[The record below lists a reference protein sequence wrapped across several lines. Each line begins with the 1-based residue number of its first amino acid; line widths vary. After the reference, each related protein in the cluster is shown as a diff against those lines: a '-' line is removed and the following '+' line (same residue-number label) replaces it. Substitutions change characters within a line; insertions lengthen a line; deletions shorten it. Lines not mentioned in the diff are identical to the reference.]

1 MIAIILVL
9 GRGVQFERDD
19 PHGTKGD
26 VLSSTPRGTAIVGV
40 GETEFKRRSDRT
52 IEDLILEAS
61 RSAIADA
68 GLRPEEIDGFI
79 PAVEHP
85 NADAL
90 ALALGATR
98 KFTAKPGYV
107 AGAATVGAVLTARL
121 AIEAGLATNVLV
133 YFGMKGSN
141 EGGPYSFHAEDVAKA
156 GFEMPFGWYG
166 QPVYFAAWAQR
177 YCYDFGVDPN
187 DFASVAV
194 AAREW
199 ARISPGAQKTTP
211 LDNAGYLASP
221 MISTP
226 LRAADCCLISDGGA
240 AYVVTSLERARGL
253 RHRPAVVAGVG
264 VASTTQTL
272 SSVFSQNPDLTQLG
286 SRITGPIAYKEAGI
300 GPSDVDFAQIYDC
313 FSISLIL
320 QLEELGFAPRGEGV
334 AFCADGRIAPG
345 GAFPVNTN
353 GGHLSYA
360 YLPGMNHVIEAVRQI
375 RGERGE
381 AQLKQAEVCAVAGLG
396 GNDHATMI
404 VTADR

>member
-1 MIAIILVL
+1 MGECNSERADETQ
-9 GRGVQFERDD
+9 RRKGV
-19 PHGTKGD
+19 
-26 VLSSTPRGTAIVGV
+26 VLSIATKEIAIVGV
-40 GETEFKRRSDRT
+40 GETEFKRRSDRS
-52 IEDLILEAS
+52 IDDLVLEAS

-68 GLRPEEIDGFI
+68 GLKPDEIDGFI

-85 NADAL
+85 NADQL

-98 KFTAKPGYV
+98 AFTAKPGYV
-107 AGAATVGAVLTARL
+107 AGAGTVGAVLTARL

-133 YFGMKGSN
+133 YFGYKGSKD
-141 EGGPYSFHAEDVAKA
+141 GGPYSYHAEDPAKA

-177 YCYDFGVDPN
+177 YCHDHGVDPK

-194 AAREW
+194 AARAW
-199 ARISPGAQKTTP
+199 AALSPGAQKTTP
-211 LDNAGYLASP
+211 LDEAGYLESPMVASP
-221 MISTP
+221 
-226 LRAADCCLISDGGA
+226 LRVADCCLITDGGA
-240 AYVVTSLERARGL
+240 AYVVTSLERARAL
-253 RHRPAVVAGVG
+253 AHRPAVVAGVG
-264 VASTTQTL
+264 VASTNQTL
-272 SSVFSQNPDLTQLG
+272 SSIFSQNTDLTRLG
-286 SRITGPIAYKEAGI
+286 SHITGPQAYREAGL

-313 FSISLIL
+313 FSISMIL

-334 AFCADGRIAPG
+334 AFCGDGRIAPG
-345 GAFPVNTN
+345 GAFPINTN

-375 RGERGE
+375 RGERGV
-381 AQLKQAEVCAVAGLG
+381 AQLPRAEVCAVAGLG

>member
-1 MIAIILVL
+1 M
-9 GRGVQFERDD
+9 
-19 PHGTKGD
+19 
-26 VLSSTPRGTAIVGV
+26 GV

-52 IEDLILEAS
+52 LEDLVLEAS

-79 PAVEHP
+79 PVVEHP

-98 KFTAKPGYV
+98 SFTVKPGYV
-107 AGAATVGAVLTARL
+107 AGAGTVGAVLTARL
-121 AIEAGLATNVLV
+121 AIEAGLANNVLV
-133 YFGMKGSN
+133 YFGMKGSD
-141 EGGPYSFHAEDVAKA
+141 EGGPYSFHAEDSAKA

-177 YCYDFGVDPN
+177 YCHDYGVDPD
-187 DFASVAV
+187 DFASIAV
-194 AAREW
+194 AARAW
-199 ARISPGAQKTTP
+199 AQISPGAQKTTP
-211 LDNAGYLASP
+211 LDTAGYLTSP
-221 MISTP
+221 MIASP
-226 LRAADCCLISDGGA
+226 LRAADCCLITDGGA
-240 AYVVTSLERARGL
+240 AYVVTSTERARTL
-253 RHRPAVVAGVG
+253 RHPAALVAGVG
-264 VASTTQTL
+264 VASTRQTL
-272 SSVFSQNPDLTQLG
+272 SSIFSQNPDLTQLG
-286 SRITGPIAYKEAGI
+286 SHLTGPLAYRQAGL
-300 GPSDVDFAQIYDC
+300 GPADVDFAQIYDC
-313 FSISLIL
+313 FSISMVL

-353 GGHLSYA
+353 GGHLSYS

-381 AQLKQAEVCAVAGLG
+381 AQLPRAEVCAVAGLG
-396 GNDHATMI
+396 GNDHATLI